1 MKKVLVLAPHTDDG
15 ELGCGATISRLIK
28 NGAEIYYAA
37 FSSCRDSLPE
47 SEEPDVLVKEMKAAT
62 TLLGIPGENI
72 IMFDYQVRHFEEHRQ
87 EILDDL
93 INLERRI
100 KPDVVFSPSKHD
112 IHQDHMTIA
121 AECLRAFKK
130 TTILQY
136 ELPWNNYSFDNQFF
150 YIVKEEDVQQKI
162 KAIACYKSQVDRA
175 YVSSEFIKGNLIT
188 HGIQIGVKYAEVFET
203 PRIIMREQFD
213 LI

>member
-1 MKKVLVLAPHTDDG
+1 MKKALVLAPHTDDG

-28 NGAEIYYAA
+28 NGVEIYYAA

-47 SEEPDVLVKEMKAAT
+47 KEEADVLVKEMKAAT
-62 TLLGIPGENI
+62 ALLGIPRENT

-121 AECLRAFKK
+121 SECLRAFKK

-150 YIVKEEDVQQKI
+150 YIVEEENVEQKI
-162 KAIACYKSQVDRA
+162 NAIACYKSQANRS

-203 PRIIMREQFD
+203 PRIIMREQFE